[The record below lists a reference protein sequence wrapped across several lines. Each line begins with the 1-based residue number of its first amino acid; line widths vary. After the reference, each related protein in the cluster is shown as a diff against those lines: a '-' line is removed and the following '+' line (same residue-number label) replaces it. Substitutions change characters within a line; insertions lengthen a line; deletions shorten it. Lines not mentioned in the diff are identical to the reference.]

1 MRRHRPTAAGTQR
14 RLQALMARSWSMQA
28 IAQETGLRAPQLA
41 RALENPATITP
52 KLATDVIAAYDRLWG
67 KTPPSATPAQ
77 QELARA
83 AETAARLRGWA
94 PPLAWDDDKI
104 DNPRAEPVE
113 GWQRRP
119 RAQHRSADLAEDAR
133 FLDGM
138 SGSRSL
144 STRDIAQ
151 RLGTTTPALQRAL
164 TRQRACVVGSESQS
178 GDLSRESKP
187 SGLLAREG
195 LPRQREREADP
206 G

>member
-1 MRRHRPTAAGTQR
+1 MRRRTPTAAGTQR

-41 RALENPATITP
+41 RAVENPATVTP
-52 KLATDVIAAYDRLWG
+52 KLATEVTAAYDRLWD
-67 KTPPSATPAQ
+67 KTPPSATPVQ
-77 QELARA
+77 QELMQA

-94 PPLAWDDDKI
+94 PPLAWDDDQI
-104 DNPRAEPVE
+104 DNPRAEPAE

-119 RAQHRSADLAEDAR
+119 RAQHRSADLTEDTR

-138 SGSRSL
+138 SGSRPL
-144 STRDIAQ
+144 TTRDIAQ

-164 TRQRACVVGSESQS
+164 TRQRARVVSSDPQPR
-178 GDLSRESKP
+178 DVSREPGP

-195 LPRQREREADP
+195 LPRQRVREADP